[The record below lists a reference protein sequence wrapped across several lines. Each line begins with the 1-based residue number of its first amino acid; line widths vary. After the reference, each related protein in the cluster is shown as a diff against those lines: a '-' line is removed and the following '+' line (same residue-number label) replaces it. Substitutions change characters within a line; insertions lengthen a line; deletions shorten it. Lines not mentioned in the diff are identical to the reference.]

1 MTPETNDETE
11 QMPGASALTGKNA
24 DRIVQRYMVVALAV
38 GLVPLPL
45 VDMAALTALQ
55 LRLLSRL
62 AKEYKVEFSKQL
74 VTSLVGSLVGAG
86 GSVLAGQSS
95 TRLILQF
102 VMPPAGWV
110 AGAASTAVFAGASTY
125 ALGKVFIQ
133 HFDSGGTFL
142 TFDPEKVREYF
153 GEQFKVGSAEVR
165 ESFAGVRP

>member
-1 MTPETNDETE
+1 MIPEGNDDTE
-11 QMPGASALTGKNA
+11 EMPVGFALTGKNA
-24 DRIVQRYMVVALAV
+24 DRIVQRYVAVALAV

-45 VDMAALTALQ
+45 VDVAALTALQ

-74 VTSLVGSLVGAG
+74 VTSLIGSLIGAG
-86 GSVLAGQSS
+86 GTVLAGQSS

-125 ALGKVFIQ
+125 AIGRSSSSISIRVE
-133 HFDSGGTFL
+133 
-142 TFDPEKVREYF
+142 P
-153 GEQFKVGSAEVR
+153 
-165 ESFAGVRP
+165 P